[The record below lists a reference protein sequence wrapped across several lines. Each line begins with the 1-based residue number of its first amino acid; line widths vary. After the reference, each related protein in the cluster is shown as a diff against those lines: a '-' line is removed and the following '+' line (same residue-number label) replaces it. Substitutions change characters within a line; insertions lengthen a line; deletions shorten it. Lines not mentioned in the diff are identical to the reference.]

1 MLLQIN
7 WFFFTFFLA
16 EATCDI
22 ESETLMFDWNQIR
35 LKKKLQFGA
44 KMLEEVKLITSKI
57 KDLKAKPDF
66 LSEDEIDRIKLE
78 FKTKIGASKRI
89 NEEIATIQKDPNFV
103 NDIDMKDLREKAKKS
118 LPCTFC
124 SSAQSSNKYCT
135 TGHIV
140 CTNCQQKYAYGYRCP
155 SCRQPLGINATME
168 TKGKTWFI

>member
-1 MLLQIN
+1 
-7 WFFFTFFLA
+7 
-16 EATCDI
+16 
-22 ESETLMFDWNQIR
+22 MFEWNQIR
-35 LKKKLQFGA
+35 LKKKLQFGT
-44 KMLEEVKLITSKI
+44 KMMEEVKLITSKI
-57 KDLKAKPDF
+57 KDLEAKPDF

-124 SSAQSSNKYCT
+124 SSDQSSNKYCT

-140 CTNCQQKYAYGYRCP
+140 CSYCQQNHRSGNACP
-155 SCRQPLGINATME
+155 SCRQPLSNNPLL
-168 TKGKTWFI
+168 KTRGTTVLMIVSMLQGTRSLHRFSAIL